1 MFQVTFEYL
10 YNYLNLSFR
19 SKKNEGQPSKHSVQT
34 EKYDIN
40 TIEEEPKVLE
50 NTATVSQVFNKI
62 TLTFLKF

>member
-10 YNYLNLSFR
+10 YKDLNLPFR
-19 SKKNEGQPSKHSVQT
+19 SKKNDGQPSKPSVET
-34 EKYDIN
+34 EKNDIN

-50 NTATVSQVFNKI
+50 NTVTVSQVFNKI